1 MMTKEP
7 HMSIDPTTTVQAP
20 PITITVPGPTVTVTV
35 TT

>member
-1 MMTKEP
+1 VTTVIQSVP
-7 HMSIDPTTTVQAP
+7 GPTTTVQGP